1 MACRLDC
8 MQAMQLTGNRLR
20 SIGSIE
26 LMRILLTVFL
36 TVRFTPSDA
45 KSSAFKYLEVP
56 ETIEW
61 E

>member
-1 MACRLDC
+1 

-26 LMRILLTVFL
+26 LKRILLTVFL
-36 TVRFTPSDA
+36 TVRFTRSKA
-45 KSSAFKYLEVP
+45 KSSAFKYLQVP
-56 ETIEW
+56 ERIDW

>member
-1 MACRLDC
+1 

-36 TVRFTPSDA
+36 TVRFTRSKA
-45 KSSAFKYLEVP
+45 KSSAFKYLQVP
-56 ETIEW
+56 ERIDW